1 MARGQDRGVTG
12 TGLLGRPGLHAK
24 HGGGGRY
31 GVEVRGL
38 EGARLQEG
46 RTAFDSMDYE
56 MVPKS
61 ELLPQ
66 EEMQTMSLNG
76 HSSTY
81 LGFPPQIL
89 CWVESPLCQRSGDPD
104 GQHIGNQ
111 HSTNNGAFLHNT
123 CTQLPDQ
130 SCCGGE
136 SMGRHEEGLWGKFLV
151 RESHWRPDFS
161 CLIKALMTIGY
172 CLAHLSFNLLYCMI
186 FPSSQWDNCT

>member
-12 TGLLGRPGLHAK
+12 TGLLGRPGLYAK

-31 GVEVRGL
+31 GVEVRGM

-46 RTAFDSMDYE
+46 RTAFDSMDYD

-76 HSSTY
+76 HSSTC
-81 LGFPPQIL
+81 LGT
-89 CWVESPLCQRSGDPD
+89 SGPLLGGITPMSAVWGSD

-111 HSTNNGAFLHNT
+111 HSTSNGAFLHNT
-123 CTQLPDQ
+123 CTQLQDQ

-136 SMGRHEEGLWGKFLV
+136 SMGGMKRNCG
-151 RESHWRPDFS
+151 ESFW
-161 CLIKALMTIGY
+161 
-172 CLAHLSFNLLYCMI
+172 
-186 FPSSQWDNCT
+186 